1 MTMNWRPECAVG
13 AEVEDLH
20 DVRVHEP
27 GGGERLAA
35 EARDEARV
43 LRQVLGE
50 QLDRDVA
57 LQPRV
62 ERELDGGHA
71 ADAEAALEPVAVG
84 EELLGG
90 HQAVL
95 VAGAAGRSVGVGRG
109 LGRRLGGR
117 LGRRLG
123 GRLRR
128 RLGRRSSRSASRSPS
143 RSPSRSAP
151 RWLSVAVGRRRLL
164 GLAVLA

>member
-1 MTMNWRPECAVG
+1 MLAQDLRARLAVDVLHDDEVAARLVVE

-27 GGGERLAA
+27 RGGERLAP

-43 LRQVLGE
+43 LGEVLGE

-62 ERELDGGHA
+62 ERELDGRHA

-84 EELLGG
+84 EELVS
-90 HQAVL
+90 HCAH
-95 VAGAAGRSVGVGRG
+95 
-109 LGRRLGGR
+109 
-117 LGRRLG
+117 
-123 GRLRR
+123 
-128 RLGRRSSRSASRSPS
+128 
-143 RSPSRSAP
+143 P
-151 RWLSVAVGRRRLL
+151 RQ
-164 GLAVLA
+164 